1 MTFTM
6 LLTVYDF
13 LTDTGLYILIHVRI
27 GETQQQTIRPFLIYK
42 TNLSDNGLV
51 MVRIVEALYAH
62 LLIPVN
68 SAGFEIFYR
77 CLYMIVVIRIILESI
92 DFISKTILEGLSEV
106 DV

>member
-1 MTFTM
+1 MAFTM

-27 GETQQQTIRPFLIYK
+27 GKPQHQTIRP
-42 TNLSDNGLV
+42 V
-51 MVRIVEALYAH
+51 
-62 LLIPVN
+62 LIPVN

-77 CLYMIVVIRIILESI
+77 CLEVIIIIRIILESI